1 MAFKD
6 LLPSV
11 TALIK
16 SGCNV
21 YRNKAEK
28 SAELGHRG
36 QRVGTTEP
44 AGKTAVS
51 FSANINR
58 CFGFKKKINLLFLT
72 NSFLWLKFSSHF
84 IEIAIKEIEL
94 VISEVL
100 KLCRFV

>member
-44 AGKTAVS
+44 TGKTAVTGS
-51 FSANINR
+51 FQFHSVQISIDAL
-58 CFGFKKKINLLFLT
+58 GLKKNQLT
-72 NSFLWLKFSSHF
+72 FS
-84 IEIAIKEIEL
+84 
-94 VISEVL
+94 
-100 KLCRFV
+100 